1 MTNPLREQP
10 ILKGLQGIILFFSNF
25 EALGSLLLR
34 LGVGIAFIS
43 YGLGKFP
50 LPPEGLIEYFN
61 LSPFI
66 ASLVAISELSTGIIL
81 IISHF
86 LKNSIGHTLT
96 RLAGLNIVVLMIC
109 IFVVAHRDWFI
120 TRELFTNIQIF
131 LLIGGF
137 YFLVKGNKI

>member
-1 MTNPLREQP
+1 MNKLF
-10 ILKGLQGIILFFSNF
+10 LNFNNFFSNF

-34 LGVGIAFIS
+34 LGVGIAFIL

-50 LPPEGLIEYFN
+50 LPPEGLTEYFN

-86 LKNSIGHTLT
+86 LKNSIGHILT

>member
-1 MTNPLREQP
+1 MNKLF
-10 ILKGLQGIILFFSNF
+10 LNFNNFFSNF

-34 LGVGIAFIS
+34 LGVGIAFIL

-50 LPPEGLIEYFN
+50 LPPEGLTEYFN

-81 IISHF
+81 IVSHF

-109 IFVVAHRDWFI
+109 IFVVAHKDWFI